1 MALRLQPP
9 QVVSE
14 PAESHSICAE
24 LSSNDKP
31 AFAESTAWYF
41 SGWASAGGKGELE
54 PATCVVAVCGVAG
67 LTELL
72 VLLPDF
78 DWLQLNL
85 FNGHPVIVEL
95 ETSSAS

>member
-1 MALRLQPP
+1 
-9 QVVSE
+9 
-14 PAESHSICAE
+14 
-24 LSSNDKP
+24 
-31 AFAESTAWYF
+31 
-41 SGWASAGGKGELE
+41 
-54 PATCVVAVCGVAG
+54 VVAVCGVAG